1 MPPFTEGSSHA
12 LATITLLATEIIAY
26 MLKELM
32 IFELLKQI
40 IHCYKIQIKKITC
53 SWILGS
59 ISLSEH

>member
-12 LATITLLATEIIAY
+12 LATMTLLATEIIAY
-26 MLKELM
+26 TLKELM

-53 SWILGS
+53 S
-59 ISLSEH
+59 